1 MNQVPKR
8 VCIYPKDI
16 QRITGKSYR
25 QSTRILNEIRKS
37 LRKPKNNLVSI
48 EEFCEYTGLK
58 YEHITKVLID

>member
-1 MNQVPKR
+1 MKTELKR

-25 QSTRILNEIRKS
+25 QSIRLMHKLKKDCNKLQS
-37 LRKPKNNLVSI
+37 SLVSV

-58 YEHITKVLID
+58 YEHVELHIKG